1 MARLS
6 VEYTEK
12 SFENNQSAI
21 VSQMLKDFN
30 VSTID
35 DMMVGI
41 DLNPKLLPKSTRNV
55 YFYLPLRMM
64 EIFPTVALFSALD
77 IHNPNNKINPPFFYS
92 SDRAQDVGK
101 SIELGNG
108 ISLLKDKNMIS
119 IQGQEIPVKSF
130 YEVGYGEDKKVRVN
144 EQSISSNGMSV
155 VYMASYGKFLVM
167 DDFYFNSA
175 YIQMFVF
182 ENYDKKL
189 FEPVILDPLAKVYRL
204 KV

>member
-1 MARLS
+1 
-6 VEYTEK
+6 
-12 SFENNQSAI
+12 
-21 VSQMLKDFN
+21 
-30 VSTID
+30 
-35 DMMVGI
+35 
-41 DLNPKLLPKSTRNV
+41 
-55 YFYLPLRMM
+55 
-64 EIFPTVALFSALD
+64 LD

-92 SDRAQDVGK
+92 SDGAQDMGK

-119 IQGQEIPVKSF
+119 IQGQEIPIKSF

-144 EQSISSNGMSV
+144 EQSISSSGMSV

-167 DDFYFNSA
+167 DDFYFNSS

-189 FEPVILDPLAKVYRL
+189 FEPVILDPLAKVYKL